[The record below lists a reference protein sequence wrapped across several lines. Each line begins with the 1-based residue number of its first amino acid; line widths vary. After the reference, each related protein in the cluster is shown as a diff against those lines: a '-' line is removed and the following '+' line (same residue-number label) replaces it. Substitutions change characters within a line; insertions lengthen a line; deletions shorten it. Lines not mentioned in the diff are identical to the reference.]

1 MNYANEIRMSLQK
14 GNNMIKPIGSL
25 LGIALASA
33 LCVTACSAPA
43 SASWRDTYK
52 VIKIGSV
59 TVENQAAT
67 VTRYKPFA
75 DYMEKKLGVKV
86 EVFTASDYAG
96 IVQALSAG
104 QIHLGR
110 MGGAAYAAG
119 YIDSEGEIEPLV
131 MNVEPNGGKGYHSVL
146 IVRADSA
153 YKSVDDL
160 KGKSLAWADP
170 NSTSGYLVPNAALRD
185 AGIDP
190 QKHFSRTVFSGGHE
204 QSVLGVLK
212 GSFDSAFTWTS
223 PGHQAGQFRIMMDRG
238 MLKLE
243 DVRIVWE
250 SPLIANPLW
259 AISRKIPADMRK
271 DLLDMFVSL
280 AKENMQMAEAAAQ
293 GKTSGFEPV
302 THDTY
307 KTFVTIA
314 EDQRKS
320 RRK

>member
-1 MNYANEIRMSLQK
+1 MTAHLRSLAK
-14 GNNMIKPIGSL
+14 A
-25 LGIALASA
+25 ALVSTLFVAA
-33 LCVTACSAPA
+33 ATAATA
-43 SASWRDTYK
+43 ADWRDKYK

-104 QIHLGR
+104 QIHLAR

-146 IVRADSA
+146 IVRADSP
-153 YKSVDDL
+153 YKSIEDL

-170 NSTSGYLVPNAALRD
+170 NSTSGFLVPNASLRD

-212 GSFDSAFTWTS
+212 GNFDSAFTWTS
-223 PGHQAGQFRIMMDRG
+223 PGHQSGQFRIMMDRG
-238 MLKLE
+238 MLKL
-243 DVRIVWE
+243 DDIRIVWE

-259 AISRKIPADMRK
+259 AVSKKIPADMRK
-271 DLLDMFVSL
+271 DLLDMFVNL
-280 AKENMQMAEAAAQ
+280 AKDDMAMAEAAAQ

-302 THDTY
+302 THETY

-314 EDQRKS
+314 EDQRKA
-320 RRK
+320 RRKQ

>member
-1 MNYANEIRMSLQK
+1 MTANLRSLVK
-14 GNNMIKPIGSL
+14 T
-25 LGIALASA
+25 ALISTMVLTGAMATASA
-33 LCVTACSAPA
+33 D
-43 SASWRDTYK
+43 WRDKYK
-52 VIKIGSV
+52 VIKIGAV
-59 TVENQAAT
+59 TVENQGAT
-67 VTRYKPFA
+67 ITRFKPFA
-75 DYMEKKLGVKV
+75 DYIEKKLGVKV

-104 QIHLGR
+104 HIHLGR

-119 YIDSEGEIEPLV
+119 YIDSEGEIEPLA

-146 IVRADSA
+146 IVRSDSP
-153 YKSVDDL
+153 YKSIEDL
-160 KGKSLAWADP
+160 KGKSLAWADA
-170 NSTSGYLVPNAALRD
+170 NSTSGYLVPNASLRD

-212 GSFDSAFTWTS
+212 GNFDSAFTWTS

-259 AISRKIPADMRK
+259 AVSKKIPADMRK
-271 DLLDMFVSL
+271 DLLDMFVNL
-280 AKENMQMAEAAAQ
+280 AKDDMAMAEAAAQ

-302 THDTY
+302 GHDTY

-314 EDQRKS
+314 EDQRKA

>member
-1 MNYANEIRMSLQK
+1 MSRISQWLSA
-14 GNNMIKPIGSL
+14 IFAA
-25 LGIALASA
+25 ALAFGA
-33 LCVTACSAPA
+33 AEA
-43 SASWRDTYK
+43 SADWRDKYK
-52 VIKIGSV
+52 VIKIGAV

-67 VTRYKPFA
+67 VTRFKPFA
-75 DYMEKKLGVKV
+75 DYIEKKLGVKV

-119 YIDSEGEIEPLV
+119 YIDSEGHIEPLV

-146 IVRADSA
+146 IVKADSPF
-153 YKSVDDL
+153 KTLDDL
-160 KGKSLAWADP
+160 KGRTLAWADP

-185 AGIDP
+185 AGVDP
-190 QKHFSRTVFSGGHE
+190 AKHFSRTVFSGGHE

-212 GSFDSAFTWTS
+212 GNFDSAFTWTS
-223 PGHQAGQFRIMMDRG
+223 PGHQAGQFRIMIDRG
-238 MLKLE
+238 LLKLQ
-243 DVRIVWE
+243 DIRIIWE

-259 AISRKIPADMRK
+259 AVSKDIPADMRK
-271 DLLDMFVSL
+271 DLLDLFVTL
-280 AKENMQMAEAAAQ
+280 AKDNMAMAEAAAQ

-302 THDTY
+302 THETY

-314 EDQRKS
+314 EDQRKA

>member
-1 MNYANEIRMSLQK
+1 MKRIEQ
-14 GNNMIKPIGSL
+14 IG
-25 LGIALASA
+25 ALAMA
-33 LCVTACSAPA
+33 GVLAATLA
-43 SASWRDTYK
+43 STEAAADWREKHK

-59 TVENQAAT
+59 TVETQAAT
-67 VTRYKPFA
+67 ITRFKPLA
-75 DYMEKKLGVKV
+75 DHMEKKFGVKV

-104 QIHLGR
+104 HIHLGR

-119 YIDSEGEIEPLV
+119 YIDSSGGIEPLV

-146 IVRADSA
+146 IVRSDSP
-153 YKSVDDL
+153 YKSLDDL
-160 KGKSLAWADP
+160 KGKTLAWADP
-170 NSTSGYLVPNAALRD
+170 NSTSGYLVPNAALRE

-190 QKHFSRTVFSGGHE
+190 QKHFGRTLFSGGHE

-212 GSFDSAFTWTS
+212 GTLDSAFTWTS
-223 PGHQAGQFRIMMDRG
+223 PGHQSGQFRIMMDRG
-238 MLKLE
+238 ILKLE
-243 DVRIVWE
+243 DLRIVWE

-259 AISRKIPADMRK
+259 AVPKNIPADMKK
-271 DLLDMFVSL
+271 DLLAYFEGL
-280 AKENMQMAEAAAQ
+280 AKDNMVIAEAASQ
-293 GKTSGFEPV
+293 GKTSGFEKV

-320 RRK
+320 RRQ

>member
-1 MNYANEIRMSLQK
+1 MTAHLRSLAK
-14 GNNMIKPIGSL
+14 A
-25 LGIALASA
+25 ALVSTVFVAA
-33 LCVTACSAPA
+33 ATAATA
-43 SASWRDTYK
+43 ADWRDKYK

-67 VTRYKPFA
+67 VTRFKPFA
-75 DYMEKKLGVKV
+75 DYIEKKLGVKV

-146 IVRADSA
+146 IVRSDSP
-153 YKSVDDL
+153 YKSIDDL

-170 NSTSGYLVPNAALRD
+170 NSTSGFLVPNAALRD

-212 GSFDSAFTWTS
+212 GNFDSAFTWTS
-223 PGHQAGQFRIMMDRG
+223 PGHQSGQFRIMMDRG
-238 MLKLE
+238 MLKL
-243 DVRIVWE
+243 DDIRIVWE

-259 AISRKIPADMRK
+259 AVSKKIPADMRK
-271 DLLDMFVSL
+271 DLLDMFVNL
-280 AKENMQMAEAAAQ
+280 AKDDMAMAEAAAQ

-302 THDTY
+302 THETY

-314 EDQRKS
+314 EDQRKA
-320 RRK
+320 RRKQ

>member
-1 MNYANEIRMSLQK
+1 MNAHFRSLAK
-14 GNNMIKPIGSL
+14 TALISTML
-25 LGIALASA
+25 LTGATAAS
-33 LCVTACSAPA
+33 SAD
-43 SASWRDTYK
+43 WRDKFK
-52 VIKIGSV
+52 VIKVGAV
-59 TVENQAAT
+59 TVENQGAT
-67 VTRYKPFA
+67 ITRYKPFA
-75 DYMEKKLGVKV
+75 DYLEKKFGVKV

-104 QIHLGR
+104 QIHLAR
-110 MGGAAYAAG
+110 LGGASYAAG

-146 IVRADSA
+146 IVRSDSP
-153 YKSVDDL
+153 YKSIADL

-170 NSTSGYLVPNAALRD
+170 NSTSGYLVPNASLRD

-212 GSFDSAFTWTS
+212 GNFDSAFTWTS

-238 MLKLE
+238 MLKLD

-250 SPLIANPLW
+250 SPLIANPPW
-259 AISRKIPADMRK
+259 AVSKKIPADMRK

-280 AKENMQMAEAAAQ
+280 AKDNMAMAEAAAQ

-314 EDQRKS
+314 EDQRKA
-320 RRK
+320 RRKQ

>member
-1 MNYANEIRMSLQK
+1 MTANLRSLVK
-14 GNNMIKPIGSL
+14 TALISTML
-25 LGIALASA
+25 LTGATAVASA
-33 LCVTACSAPA
+33 D
-43 SASWRDTYK
+43 WRDKHK
-52 VIKIGSV
+52 VIKIGAV
-59 TVENQAAT
+59 TVENQGAT
-67 VTRYKPFA
+67 ITRFKPFA
-75 DYMEKKLGVKV
+75 DYIEKKLGVKV

-104 QIHLGR
+104 HIHLGR

-146 IVRADSA
+146 IVRSDSP
-153 YKSVDDL
+153 YKSIDDL
-160 KGKSLAWADP
+160 KGKSLAWADA
-170 NSTSGYLVPNAALRD
+170 NSTSGYLVPNASLRD

-212 GSFDSAFTWTS
+212 GNFDSAFTWTS
-223 PGHQAGQFRIMMDRG
+223 PGHQSGQFRIMMDRG
-238 MLKLE
+238 MLKLD

-259 AISRKIPADMRK
+259 AVSKKIPADMRK
-271 DLLDMFVSL
+271 DLSDMFLNL
-280 AKENMQMAEAAAQ
+280 AKDNMAMAEAAAQ

-302 THDTY
+302 GHETY
-307 KTFVTIA
+307 KPFVTIA
-314 EDQRKS
+314 EDQRKA

>member
-1 MNYANEIRMSLQK
+1 MLTTSNLWR
-14 GNNMIKPIGSL
+14 SL
-25 LGIALASA
+25 LVAAFVTSALATQA
-33 LCVTACSAPA
+33 AAD
-43 SASWRDTYK
+43 WRDKYK
-52 VIKIGSV
+52 TLKLGSV
-59 TVENQAAT
+59 TVESQAAT
-67 VTRYKPFA
+67 ITRFKPFA
-75 DYMEKKLGVKV
+75 EHMEKKLGVKV

-104 QIHLGR
+104 HIHLGR

-119 YIDSEGEIEPLV
+119 YIDSEGNIEPLV

-146 IVRADSA
+146 IVKADSP
-153 YKSVDDL
+153 YKSLEDL
-160 KGKSLAWADP
+160 KGKTLAWADP
-170 NSTSGYLVPNAALRD
+170 NSTSGYLVPNASLRD

-212 GSFDSAFTWTS
+212 GNFDSAFTWTS

-259 AISRKIPADMRK
+259 AIPTNLPTDMKK
-271 DLLDMFVSL
+271 DLLDFFVNL
-280 AKENMQMAEAAAQ
+280 AKDNMAMAEAGAQ
-293 GKTSGFEPV
+293 GKTSGFERV
-302 THDTY
+302 THETY

-314 EDQRKS
+314 EDQRKA
-320 RRK
+320 RRR

>member
-1 MNYANEIRMSLQK
+1 M
-14 GNNMIKPIGSL
+14 
-25 LGIALASA
+25 LAQFTRFRTLSVVA
-33 LCVTACSAPA
+33 ILSSMVAAPA
-43 SASWRDTYK
+43 TAADWRVKYK
-52 VIKIGSV
+52 VLKIGSV

-67 VTRYKPFA
+67 LTRYKPFA

-104 QIHLGR
+104 QIHLAR
-110 MGGAAYAAG
+110 LGGASYATG

-146 IVRADSA
+146 IVRSDSP
-153 YKSVDDL
+153 YKSIADL
-160 KGKSLAWADP
+160 KGKSLAWADA

-212 GSFDSAFTWTS
+212 GNFDSAFTWTS

-238 MLKLE
+238 MLKLD

-250 SPLIANPLW
+250 SPLIANPPW
-259 AISRKIPADMRK
+259 AVSKKIPADMRK
-271 DLLDMFVSL
+271 DLLDMFVNL
-280 AKENMQMAEAAAQ
+280 AKDNMAMAEAAAQ

-302 THDTY
+302 THETY

-314 EDQRKS
+314 EDQRKA

>member
-1 MNYANEIRMSLQK
+1 MLAK
-14 GNNMIKPIGSL
+14 IKPF
-25 LGIALASA
+25 LGLATAATLSMAAAATDASA
-33 LCVTACSAPA
+33 D
-43 SASWRDTYK
+43 WRDKYK
-52 VIKIGSV
+52 LIKIGAV
-59 TVENQAAT
+59 TVENQTAT
-67 VTRYKPFA
+67 ITRFKPFV
-75 DYMEKKLGVKV
+75 DYLEKKLGIKA
-86 EVFTASDYAG
+86 EIFTASDYAG

-110 MGGAAYAAG
+110 LGGAAYAAG
-119 YIDSEGEIEPLV
+119 YIDSKGGIEPLV
-131 MNVEPNGGKGYHSVL
+131 MNVEPDGGRGYHSVL
-146 IVRADSA
+146 IVRSDSP
-153 YKSVDDL
+153 YKSIEDL

-185 AGIDP
+185 AGVDP

-212 GSFDSAFTWTS
+212 GNFDSAFTWTS
-223 PGHQAGQFRIMMDRG
+223 PGHQSGQFRIMMDRG
-238 MLKLE
+238 LLKLD

-259 AISRKIPADMRK
+259 AVSKSIPADMRK
-271 DLLDMFVSL
+271 DLLDLFLNL
-280 AKENMQMAEAAAQ
+280 AKDDMAMAEAAAQ

-314 EDQRKS
+314 EDQRTA
-320 RRK
+320 RRQ